1 MNFELD
7 KPDNH
12 NAEQSSFLYY
22 TAIAGGILILGLII
36 LPSILPP
43 VEQSRDAARRSTSKN
58 NLKQIGLAFHL
69 YHNQYDLLPPGSIE
83 TAEGQPGHSWLT
95 AMLPYLDQWNLHQ
108 QIDFNKAW
116 NDPANQRP
124 FQQSV
129 NIYHNP
135 KIQETVSPEGYAL
148 SSYQGNE
155 LVLHPNQGTGI
166 NEIRDGESNT
176 IFAVEVGEDFKAWGD
191 PANLTNPAQMFAPGK
206 KTPYVGGKHVLFGDG
221 RVQFLSELTDP
232 AVLKA
237 LSTPDRGEKVGDF

>member
-1 MNFELD
+1 MNFGPD

-22 TAIAGGILILGLII
+22 TALTGGILLLGLII
-36 LPSILPP
+36 VPAVLPP

-69 YHNQYDLLPPGSIE
+69 YHDRHDLLPAGSIE
-83 TAEGQPGHSWLT
+83 TADGQPGHSWLT
-95 AMLPYLDQWNLHQ
+95 ALLPYLEQWNLHQ

-124 FQQSV
+124 FQQSINV
-129 NIYHNP
+129 YHNP
-135 KIQETVSPEGYAL
+135 KIQETVSPAGYAL

-155 LVLHPNQGTGI
+155 LVLQPNQGKRI
-166 NEIRDGESNT
+166 SEIGDGVSNT
-176 IFAVEVGEDFKAWGD
+176 IFAVEAGEDFKAWGD
-191 PANLTNPAQMFAPGK
+191 PTNLTNPAQMFAPGK
-206 KTPYVGGKHVLFGDG
+206 NTPYAGGKHVLFGDG
-221 RVQFLSELTDP
+221 HVQFLSELTDP

-237 LSTPDRGEKVGDF
+237 LSTPAGGEEVRDF